1 MNASSRYIHPGPF
14 WALAFALAVAVASC
28 GKSGTGLNGGAGP
41 GGGGASQGVRIVNG
55 YTQPVDVLVDGVLVL
70 SSVTSGAL
78 DSTQQAAG
86 SHTVALRAS
95 GTTASVS
102 VPVSTVAGAWRT
114 IAAVRWG
121 SSLGASELED
131 TNAVVPVGA
140 TKVRV
145 LHLAPNA
152 GEIEVARTQPD
163 WLAPPLVG
171 WKSPFLYDSTVT
183 DPLANPY
190 IQSTV
195 GAWDV
200 RAWLKPSG
208 DSLGWN
214 GATARVTF
222 TLASGEKRTVLVLD
236 KAGGGIQLSVIE

>member
-1 MNASSRYIHPGPF
+1 M
-14 WALAFALAVAVASC
+14 
-28 GKSGTGLNGGAGP
+28 
-41 GGGGASQGVRIVNG
+41 
-55 YTQPVDVLVDGVLVL
+55 LVDGALVL
-70 SSVTSGAL
+70 SSVAPGAL
-78 DSTQQAAG
+78 DSTAQGAG
-86 SHTVALRAS
+86 THTVALRAS

-102 VPVSTVAGAWRT
+102 VPVSTVEGAWRT

-121 SSLGASELED
+121 SALAASELED
-131 TNAVVPVGA
+131 TNAVVPAGA

-171 WKSPFLYDSTVT
+171 WKTPFLYDSMMS

-190 IQSTV
+190 YQSTV
-195 GAWDV
+195 GPWEV
-200 RAWLKPSG
+200 RVWLKPSG
-208 DSLGWN
+208 DSLGWA
-214 GATARVTF
+214 GATARAAF

-236 KAGGGIQLSVIE
+236 KPGGGIQLSVIE